1 MPPIYEF
8 SCVCKQELEERLCSY
23 SEKDM
28 QECDQCQN
36 IMIPVASAT
45 YGKVVGSRNPVK
57 Q

>member
-1 MPPIYEF
+1 MPIYEF